1 LKTNYLVQRVAQYKG
16 ECGAY
21 RDRQTVEMAVF
32 VLTPWRGLCSLPRM
46 NRVFFCVALIVAFT
60 CVQGISLHGHKAH
73 AHDEQLA
80 MTDHDTI
87 RLHSHAVGHDVENT
101 HEHSDVV
108 EIDLFGTAIARDVA
122 NSTVAFALTSLW
134 ALVLVVLWVCI
145 RRSPPPVPL
154 VHFGPPHVLRPS
166 PRAPPF

>member
-1 LKTNYLVQRVAQYKG
+1 
-16 ECGAY
+16 
-21 RDRQTVEMAVF
+21 
-32 VLTPWRGLCSLPRM
+32 M
-46 NRVFFCVALIVAFT
+46 NRVFFCVALILVFA

-73 AHDEQLA
+73 AHVHDAQSS
-80 MTDHDTI
+80 MTDHDAI
-87 RLHSHAVGHDVENT
+87 RLHSHSIGHVGNM
-101 HEHSDVV
+101 HEHSDVL